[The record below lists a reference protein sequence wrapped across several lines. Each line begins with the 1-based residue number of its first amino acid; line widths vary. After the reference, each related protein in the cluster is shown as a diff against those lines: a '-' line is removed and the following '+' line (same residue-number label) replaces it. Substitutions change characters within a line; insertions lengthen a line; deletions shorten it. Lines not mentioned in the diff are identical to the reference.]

1 MSQHHWTL
9 HISDLPDW
17 ECTVPGLRQKNKHWS
32 IACTILKALRIG
44 LEAPNAQKHWRS
56 WKLQG
61 SSIACRQL
69 WGRSR
74 PSSMPYIVT
83 WALGLSPAHGVMAC
97 PFVFAAWLRFC
108 SNRAVADCGRRLLGA
123 AASAE
128 PKNAKRNTDLD
139 PWCSVLFRVCP
150 RRPGKSHLGKPLRKP
165 HYSSF
170 VFKLVLCTPSQMLR
184 TSHIHR
190 THMCVCFDYNAYV
203 YVMSVRVCIIHST
216 INFQGEKPRSQ
227 TDCSPQP
234 LEPSCSQCHTSG
246 TSY

>member
-1 MSQHHWTL
+1 MGPRPEPCPWSHG
-9 HISDLPDW
+9 
-17 ECTVPGLRQKNKHWS
+17 VPLCFCRLAAFLLQPSCRGLRS
-32 IACTILKALRIG
+32 ASLGCSCL
-44 LEAPNAQKHWRS
+44 S
-56 WKLQG
+56 WTEECEEK
-61 SSIACRQL
+61 
-69 WGRSR
+69 
-74 PSSMPYIVT
+74 Y
-83 WALGLSPAHGVMAC
+83 
-97 PFVFAAWLRFC
+97 
-108 SNRAVADCGRRLLGA
+108 RLF
-123 AASAE
+123 
-128 PKNAKRNTDLD
+128 

-165 HYSSF
+165 HYSSL

-203 YVMSVRVCIIHST
+203 YVMSVCVCIIHST